1 MIDSILTF
9 AVQRRYIV
17 VFLTLIVMVLGAV
30 SISRLPIDAVP
41 DVTNKQVQINS
52 IAPSLSPV
60 EIEKRVTYPLETA
73 LAGIP
78 GLQGTRSLSRN
89 GFSQITAVF
98 NDNVDI
104 YFARQQVS
112 ERLAAARA
120 GLPDGVDPQM
130 GPISTGL
137 GEIVMWTIEYQRHDE
152 KHTSGRLG
160 WQQDGSFITPEG
172 ERLRDPV
179 ALGGYLRTVED
190 WLVRPQVRNVPGL
203 AEVDVIGGYEKQY
216 VVEPRPTAL
225 AAYGISFSELVR
237 ALQATNLA
245 VSGNLVQRGGE
256 AFLVRAD
263 ARVRNIND
271 IASAV
276 VADRQGIPI
285 TVRDLA
291 EVKIGGAL
299 RTGAASEDGHEVVIG
314 TAMMRIGENSR
325 TVAQAV
331 VDKLDQVRKSL
342 PPGVYLRVVY
352 DRSRLVDATIHT
364 VGKNLAEGAFLVI
377 VVLFLLLGN
386 IRAAIIAALV
396 IPISLLMTAMGMNQL
411 GVSGNLMSLGALDF
425 GLIVDGAVI
434 IVENSL
440 RRLAERQHRQGTLS
454 RADRLKEVTAASHEM
469 IRPSLYGQAIIL
481 LVYTPL
487 LAFQG
492 VEGKM
497 FLPMAITV
505 MLALAAAFV
514 LSVTTVPALIA
525 ILMNGKIAE
534 KDVRAIEIAK
544 IWYAPALRKLI
555 ARPLP
560 IIAAGTGLFLVA
572 AVTFVFVGQ
581 EFIPQLDEQ
590 DVLINPLRIP
600 STSINQSQAMQLQ
613 VEKAVEKVPEV
624 QFVFSRTG
632 TAEVA
637 SDPMPPNLSDT
648 FVIVK
653 PRDQWPDPSMP
664 KAELVE
670 KIGQSLK
677 GLLGQNYEYTQPIQM
692 RFNEL
697 VAGVRSDV
705 AVSVF
710 GDNLGSMLST
720 AQQISRVLKSIAGT
734 SDLRVEQTQ
743 GFPTLDVALDRNAI
757 ARRGL
762 TVEDVADT
770 LETAIG
776 GKGAGTVFEG
786 DQRYDVVVRL
796 PDQIRDNGAQIGALP
811 VMMPPAQTG
820 PRLSVPFRDVAALR
834 YTQGLNQI
842 SRQDGKR
849 RIMVQ
854 LNVRGRDLG
863 SFVQEAQTRVGQ
875 EVSVPPGSWLEWGG
889 QYQNLQAAKARL
901 LLVVPLAFAV
911 IFGLLYLGLGGLVP
925 AAAVLSAI
933 PLAIAGGVF
942 ALALRGIPFSISA
955 AVGFI
960 ALSGVAVL
968 NGLVMMSSIRKRL
981 EDGMAV
987 DAAIVGGAVE
997 RLRPV
1002 LSTALVAS
1010 LGFVPMALATGT
1022 GAEVQKPLAT
1032 VVIGGL
1038 LTATAL
1044 TLFVLPAIS
1053 RLIYARRRR
1062 IAGGPV
1068 NAASDADP
1076 YPLERGIP

>member
-1 MIDSILTF
+1 MIDKIILF

-17 VFLTLIVMVLGAV
+17 VFITLLIVLLGAV
-30 SISRLPIDAVP
+30 NLSRLPIDAVP
-41 DVTNKQVQINS
+41 DVTNKQVQVNS
-52 IAPSLSPV
+52 VAPSLSPV

-78 GLQGTRSLSRN
+78 GLQTTRSLSRN

-98 NDNVDI
+98 SDDVDI

-112 ERLAAARA
+112 ERLASATAS
-120 GLPDGVDPQM
+120 LPAGVDPRM

-137 GEIVMWTIEYQRHDE
+137 GEIVMWTIEYQH
-152 KHTSGRLG
+152 HTGQQVSRRLG
-160 WQQDGSFITPEG
+160 WQQDGSFVTPEG

-179 ALGGYLRTVED
+179 ALGSYLRTVED

-203 AEVDVIGGYEKQY
+203 ADVDVIGGYEKQY

-225 AAYGISFSELVR
+225 ASYGISFTELAR
-237 ALQATNLA
+237 ALEATNLA

-276 VADRQGIPI
+276 VAERQGVPI
-285 TVRDLA
+285 TVDNLA
-291 EVKIGGAL
+291 DVRIGGAL
-299 RTGAASEDGHEVVIG
+299 RTGSASENGHEVVIG

-325 TVAQAV
+325 TVAKAV
-331 VDKLDQVRKSL
+331 VEKLDQVRKTL
-342 PPGVYLRVVY
+342 PPGVTLRVVY
-352 DRSRLVDATIHT
+352 DRSKLVDATIHT
-364 VGKNLAEGAFLVI
+364 VSKNLAEGALLVV
-377 VVLFLLLGN
+377 VVLLLLLGN
-386 IRAAIIAALV
+386 FRAAIIAALV
-396 IPISLLMTAMGMNQL
+396 IPVSLLMTAIGMNEL

-440 RRLAERQHRQGTLS
+440 RRLAERQHRQGGTLS
-454 RADRLKEVTAASHEM
+454 RADRLQEVAAASHEM
-469 IRPSLYGQAIIL
+469 IRPSLYGQGIIL
-481 LVYTPL
+481 LVYVPL
-487 LAFQG
+487 LTFQG

-525 ILMNGKIAE
+525 ILMNGKISE
-534 KDVRAIEIAK
+534 KDVRIIEIAK
-544 IWYAPALRKLI
+544 ERYAPALRKVI
-555 ARPLP
+555 ARPRP
-560 IIAAGTGLFLVA
+560 IIVAGTALFLLA
-572 AVTFVFVGQ
+572 AVTFMFVGQ

-600 STSINQSQAMQLQ
+600 STSIDQSQKMQME
-613 VEKAVEKVPEV
+613 VERAVEKVPEV

-648 FVIVK
+648 FVIAK
-653 PRDQWPDPSMP
+653 PRDQWGDPGMP

-670 KIGQSLK
+670 KIDQSLK
-677 GLLGQNYEYTQPIQM
+677 GLLGQNYQYTQPIQM

-697 VAGVRSDV
+697 VAGVRADV
-705 AVSVF
+705 AVSVY
-710 GDNLGSMLST
+710 GDNLGSMLAT
-720 AQQISRVLKSIAGT
+720 AQQISRVLKTVPGT
-734 SDLRVEQTQ
+734 RDLRVEQTQ

-762 TVEDVADT
+762 TVEEVAAT
-770 LETAIG
+770 LETAMG
-776 GKGAGTVFEG
+776 GREAGTVFEG
-786 DQRYDVVVRL
+786 DQRYAVVVRL
-796 PDQIRDNGAQIGALP
+796 PDSIRNSAPQVGALP
-811 VMMPPAQTG
+811 VMLPPPQTG
-820 PRLSVPFRDVAALR
+820 PRLSVPFRDVASLR
-834 YTQGLNQI
+834 YSQGLNQI

-863 SFVQEAQTRVGQ
+863 SFVQEAQDRVSRA
-875 EVSVPPGSWLEWGG
+875 VTVPPGSWLEWGG
-889 QYQNLQAAKARL
+889 QYQNLQAAKSRL
-901 LLVVPLAFAV
+901 LLVVPLVFAV
-911 IFGLLYLGLGGLVP
+911 ILGLLYLGLGGLVP
-925 AAAVLSAI
+925 AIAVFSAI

-968 NGLVMMSSIRKRL
+968 NGLVMMSSIRRRL
-981 EDGMAV
+981 DEGIPPDE
-987 DAAIVGGAVE
+987 AIAGGALE
-997 RLRPV
+997 RFRPV

-1038 LTATAL
+1038 ITATVL

-1053 RLIYARRRR
+1053 KLIYTRQRR
-1062 IAGGPV
+1062 IAGNRPAI
-1068 NAASDADP
+1068 N
-1076 YPLERGIP
+1076 R

>member
-1 MIDSILTF
+1 M
-9 AVQRRYIV
+9 
-17 VFLTLIVMVLGAV
+17 
-30 SISRLPIDAVP
+30 
-41 DVTNKQVQINS
+41 
-52 IAPSLSPV
+52 
-60 EIEKRVTYPLETA
+60 
-73 LAGIP
+73 
-78 GLQGTRSLSRN
+78 
-89 GFSQITAVF
+89 
-98 NDNVDI
+98 
-104 YFARQQVS
+104 
-112 ERLAAARA
+112 
-120 GLPDGVDPQM
+120 
-130 GPISTGL
+130 
-137 GEIVMWTIEYQRHDE
+137 
-152 KHTSGRLG
+152 
-160 WQQDGSFITPEG
+160 
-172 ERLRDPV
+172 
-179 ALGGYLRTVED
+179 
-190 WLVRPQVRNVPGL
+190 
-203 AEVDVIGGYEKQY
+203 
-216 VVEPRPTAL
+216 
-225 AAYGISFSELVR
+225 
-237 ALQATNLA
+237 
-245 VSGNLVQRGGE
+245 
-256 AFLVRAD
+256 
-263 ARVRNIND
+263 
-271 IASAV
+271 
-276 VADRQGIPI
+276 
-285 TVRDLA
+285 
-291 EVKIGGAL
+291 
-299 RTGAASEDGHEVVIG
+299 
-314 TAMMRIGENSR
+314 
-325 TVAQAV
+325 
-331 VDKLDQVRKSL
+331 
-342 PPGVYLRVVY
+342 
-352 DRSRLVDATIHT
+352 
-364 VGKNLAEGAFLVI
+364 
-377 VVLFLLLGN
+377 
-386 IRAAIIAALV
+386 
-396 IPISLLMTAMGMNQL
+396 
-411 GVSGNLMSLGALDF
+411 
-425 GLIVDGAVI
+425 
-434 IVENSL
+434 
-440 RRLAERQHRQGTLS
+440 
-454 RADRLKEVTAASHEM
+454 
-469 IRPSLYGQAIIL
+469 
-481 LVYTPL
+481 
-487 LAFQG
+487 
-492 VEGKM
+492 
-497 FLPMAITV
+497 
-505 MLALAAAFV
+505 
-514 LSVTTVPALIA
+514 
-525 ILMNGKIAE
+525 
-534 KDVRAIEIAK
+534 
-544 IWYAPALRKLI
+544 I

-560 IIAAGTGLFLVA
+560 IIAAGTGLFLAA

-600 STSINQSQAMQLQ
+600 STSIDQSQAMQLQ
-613 VEKAVEKVPEV
+613 IEKAAEKVPEV

-648 FVIVK
+648 FVIMK
-653 PRDQWPDPSMP
+653 PRDQWPDPGMA

-670 KIGQSLK
+670 KIDRSLK
-677 GLLGQNYEYTQPIQM
+677 DLLGQNYQYTQPIQM

-710 GDNLGSMLST
+710 GDNLGSMLAT
-720 AQQISRVLKSIAGT
+720 AGQISRVLKSIPGT
-734 SDLRVEQTQ
+734 SDLRVERTQ
-743 GFPTLDVALDRNAI
+743 GFPTLNVALDRNAI

-776 GKGAGTVFEG
+776 GKEAGTVFEG

-811 VMMPPAQTG
+811 VMLPQPQTQNG

-854 LNVRGRDLG
+854 MNVRGRDLG
-863 SFVQEAQTRVGQ
+863 SFVTEAQTRIAQ
-875 EVSVPPGSWLEWGG
+875 EVAVPSGSWLEWGG

-1053 RLIYARRRR
+1053 KLIYQRRRR
-1062 IAGGPV
+1062 PALAPPISV
-1068 NAASDADP
+1068 VD
-1076 YPLERGIP
+1076 R

>member
-1 MIDSILTF
+1 MIDRIITF
-9 AVQRRYIV
+9 GVQRRYIV
-17 VFLTLIVMVLGAV
+17 VCITLIVVLLGAV

-41 DVTNKQVQINS
+41 DVTTKQVQVNS
-52 IAPSLSPV
+52 VAPSLSPV

-78 GLQGTRSLSRN
+78 GLQTTRSLSRN

-98 NDNVDI
+98 SDNVDI

-112 ERLAAARA
+112 ERLASARA
-120 GLPDGVDPQM
+120 GLPAGVDPQM

-137 GEIVMWTIEYQRHDE
+137 GEIVMWTIEYQP
-152 KHTSGRLG
+152 HTQQKTGTHLG
-160 WQQDGSFITPEG
+160 WQTDGSFTTPEG
-172 ERLRDPV
+172 ERLTDPV
-179 ALGGYLRTVED
+179 ALGSYLRTVED

-203 AEVDVIGGYEKQY
+203 ADVDVIGGYEKQY
-216 VVEPRPTAL
+216 VVEPRPTSMAS
-225 AAYGISFSELVR
+225 YGISFSELAK
-237 ALQATNLA
+237 ALEATNLA

-256 AFLVRAD
+256 AILVRAD

-276 VADRQGIPI
+276 VADRQGVPV

-291 EVKIGGAL
+291 YVKIGGAL
-299 RTGAASEDGHEVVIG
+299 RTGSASEDGHEVVIG

-325 TVAQAV
+325 TVAKAV
-331 VDKLDQVRKSL
+331 VEKLNKVRKSL

-352 DRSRLVDATIHT
+352 DRSKLVDATIHT
-364 VGKNLAEGAFLVI
+364 VSKNLAEGALLVV
-377 VVLFLLLGN
+377 VVLLLLLGN

-396 IPISLLMTAMGMNQL
+396 IPISLLMTAMGMNEL

-440 RRLAERQHRQGTLS
+440 RRLAERQHRQGTILS
-454 RADRLKEVTAASHEM
+454 RADRLEEVAAASHEM
-469 IRPSLYGQAIIL
+469 IRPSLYGQGIIL
-481 LVYTPL
+481 LVYVPL
-487 LAFQG
+487 LTFQG

-497 FLPMAITV
+497 FLPMAVTV

-525 ILMNGKIAE
+525 ILMNDKIAE

-544 IWYAPALRKLI
+544 QRYAPALRKVI
-555 ARPLP
+555 ARPVP
-560 IIAAGTGLFLVA
+560 IIAAGGALFLVA
-572 AVTFVFVGQ
+572 AVTFMFIGQ

-600 STSINQSQAMQLQ
+600 STSLAQSQQMQML

-648 FVIVK
+648 FVIAK
-653 PRDQWPDPSMP
+653 PRDQWPDPGMP
-664 KAELVE
+664 KTELVE
-670 KIGQSLK
+670 KIDRSLK

-697 VAGVRSDV
+697 VAGVRADV
-705 AVSVF
+705 AVSVY
-710 GDNLGSMLST
+710 GDNLGSMLAT
-720 AQQISRVLKSIAGT
+720 AQQISQVLKSVPGT

-770 LETAIG
+770 LETAVG
-776 GKGAGTVFEG
+776 GKESGTVFEG
-786 DQRYDVVVRL
+786 DQRYSVVVRL
-796 PDQIRDNGAQIGALP
+796 ADEIRNSSPRVGALP
-811 VMMPPAQTG
+811 VMLPQPQTG
-820 PRLSVPFRDVAALR
+820 PRLSVPFRDVASVR
-834 YTQGLNQI
+834 YSQGLNQI

-863 SFVQEAQTRVGQ
+863 SFVQEAQERVGRK
-875 EVSVPPGSWLEWGG
+875 VTIPPGSWLEWGG

-901 LLVVPLAFAV
+901 LLVVPLAFAL
-911 IFGLLYLGLGGLVP
+911 ILGLLYLGLGGIVP
-925 AAAVLSAI
+925 ALAVFSAI

-968 NGLVMMSSIRKRL
+968 NGLVMMSSIRRRL
-981 EDGMAV
+981 DGGLPT
-987 DAAIVGGAVE
+987 DEAIVGGAIE

-1022 GAEVQKPLAT
+1022 GAEVQRPLAT

-1038 LTATAL
+1038 ITATAL
-1044 TLFVLPAIS
+1044 TLLVLPAIS
-1053 RLIYARRRR
+1053 KLIYAQGR
-1062 IAGGPV
+1062 GTGSKP
-1068 NAASDADP
+1068 AASAIN
-1076 YPLERGIP
+1076 R

>member
-1 MIDSILTF
+1 MIDRILTL
-9 AVQRRYIV
+9 AVRRRYVV
-17 VFLTLIVMVLGAV
+17 VFLTLIVVVLGAV

-41 DVTNKQVQINS
+41 DVTTKQVQVNS

-112 ERLAAARA
+112 ERLASVRA
-120 GLPDGVDPQM
+120 NLPSGVDPQM

-137 GEIVMWTIEYQRHDE
+137 GEIVMWTIEYQRHTE
-152 KHTSGRLG
+152 NQTSGRLG
-160 WQQDGSFITPEG
+160 WQKDGSFITPEG
-172 ERLRDPV
+172 ERLNDPV

-190 WLVRPQVRNVPGL
+190 WLVRPQVRTVPGL

-276 VADRQGIPI
+276 VADRQGVPI

-291 EVKIGGAL
+291 DVKIGGAL
-299 RTGAASEDGHEVVIG
+299 RTGSASEDGHEVVIG

-325 TVAQAV
+325 TVARAV
-331 VDKLDQVRKSL
+331 VEKLDQVRKSL

-364 VGKNLAEGAFLVI
+364 VGKNLAEGALLVI

-396 IPISLLMTAMGMNQL
+396 IPISLLMTAMGMNEL

-440 RRLAERQHRQGTLS
+440 RRLAERQHEQGTLS
-454 RADRLKEVTAASHEM
+454 RADRLEEVTAASREM
-469 IRPSLYGQAIIL
+469 IKPSLYGQGIIL
-481 LVYTPL
+481 LVYAPL
-487 LAFQG
+487 LTFQG

-505 MLALAAAFV
+505 MLALGAAFI

-525 ILMNGKIAE
+525 ILMDRKLAE
-534 KDVRAIEIAK
+534 KDVRAIEVAK
-544 IWYAPALRKLI
+544 IYYRPALRKVI
-555 ARPLP
+555 AQPLP
-560 IIAAGTGLFLVA
+560 IIAAGAGLFLVA

-581 EFIPQLDEQ
+581 EFIPQLDEL

-600 STSINQSQAMQLQ
+600 STSIDQSQAMQLQ

-648 FVIVK
+648 FVIAK
-653 PRDQWPDPSMP
+653 PRDQWPDPGMS

-670 KIGQSLK
+670 KVDRSLK

-710 GDNLGSMLST
+710 GDNLGSMLAT
-720 AQQISRVLKSIAGT
+720 AQQVSRVLKSIPGT

-743 GFPTLDVALDRNAI
+743 GFPTMDVALDRNAI

-762 TVEDVADT
+762 TIEDAADT

-776 GKGAGTVFEG
+776 GKEAGTVFEG

-796 PDQIRDNGAQIGALP
+796 PDQIRDSRAQIGALP
-811 VMMPPAQTG
+811 VMLPQPQTG
-820 PRLSVPFRDVAALR
+820 RRLSVPFRDVASFR

-854 LNVRGRDLG
+854 MNVRGRDLG
-863 SFVQEAQTRVGQ
+863 SFVKEAQERIDRD
-875 EVSVPPGSWLEWGG
+875 VSVPPGSWLEWGG

-911 IFGLLYLGLGGLVP
+911 ILGLLYLGLGGLVP
-925 AAAVLSAI
+925 ALAVLSAI
-933 PLAIAGGVF
+933 PLAVAGGVF

-981 EDGMAV
+981 EEGVPV
-987 DAAIVGGAVE
+987 DAAIAGGAIE

-1022 GAEVQKPLAT
+1022 GAEVQRPLAT

-1044 TLFVLPAIS
+1044 TLFVLPAICK
-1053 RLIYARRRR
+1053 LIYTRRRHPAGE
-1062 IAGGPV
+1062 IAISAG
-1068 NAASDADP
+1068 NADP
-1076 YPLERGIP
+1076 YPLERGSS

>member
-1 MIDSILTF
+1 MIDKLITF
-9 AVQRRYIV
+9 AVQRRYVVIV
-17 VFLTLIVMVLGAV
+17 VTLIIALLGAV
-30 SISRLPIDAVP
+30 NLSRLPIDAVP
-41 DVTNKQVQINS
+41 DVTTKQVQVNS

-78 GLQGTRSLSRN
+78 GLQTTRSLSRN
-89 GFSQITAVF
+89 GFSQVTAVF

-104 YFARQQVS
+104 YFARQQVA
-112 ERLAAARA
+112 ERLASARA
-120 GLPDGVDPQM
+120 GLPAGVDPLM

-137 GEIVMWTIEYQRHDE
+137 GEIVMWTIEYQRHAEQQTRD
-152 KHTSGRLG
+152 HLG
-160 WQQDGSFITPEG
+160 WQRDGSFITPEG
-172 ERLRDPV
+172 ERLNDPV
-179 ALGGYLRTVED
+179 ALGSYLRSVED

-216 VVEPRPTAL
+216 VIEPRPTAL
-225 AAYGISFSELVR
+225 ASYGISFSELAR
-237 ALQATNLA
+237 ALEATNLA
-245 VSGNLVQRGGE
+245 VSGNLIQRGGE
-256 AFLVRAD
+256 ALLVRAD

-271 IASAV
+271 ITSAV
-276 VADRQGIPI
+276 VADRQGVPI
-285 TVRDLA
+285 TVGNLA
-291 EVKIGGAL
+291 NVKIGGAL
-299 RTGAASEDGHEVVIG
+299 RTGSASEDGHEVVIG
-314 TAMMRIGENSR
+314 TAIMRIGENSR
-325 TVAQAV
+325 TVAKAAV
-331 VDKLDQVRKSL
+331 EKLNEVRKSL
-342 PPGVYLRVVY
+342 PPGVSLRVVY
-352 DRSRLVDATIHT
+352 DRSKLVDATIHT
-364 VGKNLAEGAFLVI
+364 VGKNLIEGALLVV
-377 VVLFLLLGN
+377 VVLLLLLGN
-386 IRAAIIAALV
+386 FRAAIIAALV
-396 IPISLLMTAMGMNQL
+396 IPISLLMTAIGMNEL

-440 RRLAERQHRQGTLS
+440 RRLAERQHRQRGILAH
-454 RADRLKEVTAASHEM
+454 ADRLEEVAAASHEM
-469 IRPSLYGQAIIL
+469 IRPSLYGQGIIL
-481 LVYTPL
+481 LVYVPL
-487 LAFQG
+487 LTFQG

-497 FLPMAITV
+497 FMPMAITV

-525 ILMNGKIAE
+525 ILLNGKIAE
-534 KDVRAIEIAK
+534 KDVRVIEVAK
-544 IWYAPALRKLI
+544 ERYAPALRKVI
-555 ARPLP
+555 ARPHP
-560 IIAAGTGLFLVA
+560 IIVAGGVLFLVA
-572 AVTFVFVGQ
+572 AGTFMFVGQ

-600 STSINQSQAMQLQ
+600 STSIDQSQRMQMQ

-637 SDPMPPNLSDT
+637 TDPMPPNLSDT

-653 PRDQWPDPSMP
+653 PRDQWSDPGMP
-664 KAELVE
+664 KTELVE
-670 KIGQSLK
+670 HIDHSLK

-697 VAGVRSDV
+697 VAGVRADV
-705 AVSVF
+705 AVSVY
-710 GDNLGSMLST
+710 GDNLGSMLAT
-720 AQQISRVLKSIAGT
+720 AQQISRVLKTVPGS

-743 GFPTLDVALDRNAI
+743 GFPTLDVALDRTAI

-762 TVEDVADT
+762 TVEDVAAT
-770 LETAIG
+770 LETAVG
-776 GKGAGTVFEG
+776 GKEAGTVFEG
-786 DQRYDVVVRL
+786 DQRYAVVVRL
-796 PDQIRDNGAQIGALP
+796 PDQIRNSGPQVGALP
-811 VMMPPAQTG
+811 VMLPQPQTG
-820 PRLSVPFRDVAALR
+820 PRLSVPFRDVASLR

-849 RIMVQ
+849 RILVQ
-854 LNVRGRDLG
+854 VNVRGRDLG
-863 SFVQEAQTRVGQ
+863 SFVKDAQGRVDR
-875 EVSVPPGSWLEWGG
+875 EVTVPPGSWLVWGG
-889 QYQNLQAAKARL
+889 QYQNLQDAKSRL

-911 IFGLLYLGLGGLVP
+911 VLGLLYLGLGGLVP
-925 AAAVLSAI
+925 AIAVFSAI

-968 NGLVMMSSIRKRL
+968 NGLVMMSSIRRRL
-981 EDGMAV
+981 AEGMAV
-987 DAAIVGGAVE
+987 DDAIMGGAIE

-1038 LTATAL
+1038 ITATAL

-1053 RLIYARRRR
+1053 KLIYKRRPTRLQ
-1062 IAGGPV
+1062 PM
-1068 NAASDADP
+1068 SSS
-1076 YPLERGIP
+1076 